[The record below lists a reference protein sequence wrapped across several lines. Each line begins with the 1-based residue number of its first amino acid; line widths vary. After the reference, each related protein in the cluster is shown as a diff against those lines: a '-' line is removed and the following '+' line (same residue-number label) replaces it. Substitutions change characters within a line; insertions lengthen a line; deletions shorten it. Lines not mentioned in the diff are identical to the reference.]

1 MRSQDNSYKDFFEVP
16 ESVLTSDAFKD
27 GYVINYGDF
36 FNNKTGKFEHKFK
49 SSEIADSMK
58 NLHLND
64 FNKEIA

>member
-1 MRSQDNSYKDFFEVP
+1 MNIYCC
-16 ESVLTSDAFKD
+16 VLILKLFLIIKWIDAFKD